1 MKKIAIAT
9 IKAYQK
15 FVSPV
20 LGPTCRFH
28 PTCSSYAMTA
38 IETHG
43 LAAGLFL
50 AFKRVFRCNPWGG
63 SGVDEVPKKGKWTQ

>member
-1 MKKIAIAT
+1 
-9 IKAYQK
+9 
-15 FVSPV
+15 
-20 LGPTCRFH
+20 
-28 PTCSSYAMTA
+28 MTA
-38 IETHG
+38 IEIHG